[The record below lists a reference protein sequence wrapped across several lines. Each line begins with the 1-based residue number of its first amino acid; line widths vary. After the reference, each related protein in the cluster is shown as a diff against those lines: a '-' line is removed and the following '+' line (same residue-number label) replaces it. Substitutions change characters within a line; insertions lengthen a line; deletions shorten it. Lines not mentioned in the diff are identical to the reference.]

1 MTIVAGRRGARACDH
16 IAPGLV
22 RKLVR
27 RRGHLAQGNGFCL
40 GLHLIEL
47 RDAFRLLKFAAL
59 AVAGGVL
66 SAAPALAENV
76 VAFEIVDGR
85 EIPSSLTGEPGDA
98 DRGRELYLDD
108 KLARCAGCHGIP
120 GEQRPDDAG
129 INGASPLAP
138 SLDDVGVRL
147 SEGAIRLSLVAPEV
161 LRPATRM
168 PSYYGLGQRADPAD
182 PRYGEP
188 LMTASE
194 IEDLVAYLTEQRAGR

>member
-1 MTIVAGRRGARACDH
+1 M
-16 IAPGLV
+16 
-22 RKLVR
+22 
-27 RRGHLAQGNGFCL
+27 GFR
-40 GLHLIEL
+40 LIEF
-47 RDAFRLLKFAAL
+47 RDAFRPQKAVLRIARL

-66 SAAPALAENV
+66 FAAPAMAENV

-85 EIPSSLTGEPGDA
+85 EIPASLTGEPGDA

-120 GEQRPDDAG
+120 GEQRAGDADASA
-129 INGASPLAP
+129 NGAPSLAP
-138 SLDDVGVRL
+138 SLDDVGARL
-147 SEGAIRLSLVAPEV
+147 SAGAIRLSLVAPEV

-194 IEDLVAYLTEQRAGR
+194 IEDLVAYLSEQRAGR

>member
-1 MTIVAGRRGARACDH
+1 MAM
-16 IAPGLV
+16 
-22 RKLVR
+22 
-27 RRGHLAQGNGFCL
+27 GFR
-40 GLHLIEL
+40 LIRL
-47 RDAFRLLKFAAL
+47 RDAIGPQKAAL
-59 AVAGGVL
+59 RIARFALAGGTL
-66 SAAPALAENV
+66 LAAPAMAENV

-98 DRGRELYLDD
+98 GRGRELYLDE

-120 GEQRPDDAG
+120 GDQRAGDASAD
-129 INGASPLAP
+129 GAPSPAP

-147 SEGAIRLSLVAPEV
+147 SAGAIRLSLVAPEI
-161 LRPATRM
+161 LRPATGM

-188 LMTASE
+188 LMTARE